1 MKPPARIAVV
11 AALLAQAPP
20 AVVAQPRP
28 AAPGPSEARE
38 QFGVIVQAAGDLAA
52 VLAAGRNLRGG
63 LQSWDRRWRSRLRSL
78 GRVVL
83 PADAS
88 GGACEPREVVALV
101 DGTAQSV
108 WNARMFLFSEG
119 GASLVPLAREL
130 AARRIVAD
138 EAQRRRARGAS
149 CADLPELSEAERSLG
164 PASSSAT
171 DAPTLLQIA
180 RRGRGR

>member
-1 MKPPARIAVV
+1 MKPLVRVTVV
-11 AALLAQAPP
+11 AALLACASLLR
-20 AVVAQPRP
+20 AQPRP

-83 PADAS
+83 PAAA
-88 GGACEPREVVALV
+88 GGGCEPREVVALV
-101 DGTAQSV
+101 DGTAQAV
-108 WNARMFLFSEG
+108 WNARMFLFSQE
-119 GASLVPLAREL
+119 GASLAPLAREL

-138 EAQRRRARGAS
+138 EAQRRHARGSS

-171 DAPTLLQIA
+171 DAQTLLQIA